1 MITPAMADPIPLD
14 DAAADSLRP
23 ALKLERF
30 FPGRL
35 KAKDARLLFSHSGL
49 YRYAPQEYVIHQGED
64 TKDLHV
70 VLRGS
75 VAITKTLGT
84 AGAHLATLGPG
95 DIFGEMALVRDGRR
109 VANAIAASAALEFR
123 LAYLDVQGLMA
134 GNPELG
140 EHLKSLAERRSGA
153 G

>member
-1 MITPAMADPIPLD
+1 MITPAMADSMPLD
-14 DAAADSLRP
+14 DASADLLRP

-30 FPGRL
+30 FPARL
-35 KAKDARLLFSHSGL
+35 KAKDVRLLFSHSAL
-49 YRYAPQEYVIHQGED
+49 YRYAAQEYVIHQGED
-64 TKDLHV
+64 TKDLHIIQ
-70 VLRGS
+70 RGS

-95 DIFGEMALVRDGRR
+95 DIFGEIALVREGRR
-109 VANAIAASAALEFR
+109 VANAIAAAPSLIFR

-140 EHLKSLAERRSGA
+140 EHLKSLAERRS
-153 G
+153 